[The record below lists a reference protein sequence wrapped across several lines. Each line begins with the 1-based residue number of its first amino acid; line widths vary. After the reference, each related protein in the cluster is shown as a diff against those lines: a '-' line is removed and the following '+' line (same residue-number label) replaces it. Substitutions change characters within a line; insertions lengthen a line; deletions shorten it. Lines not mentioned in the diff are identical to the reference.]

1 MLFLELIKK
10 NDIIR
15 RYIVMNSFDGVLT
28 ILGIVIAMLVAGA
41 LEPRIVIISAV
52 GVIIATGVS
61 GIWGGYSAEKA
72 ERKRTMKTLEKHLL
86 RNLSK
91 TRIES
96 EYRKISLIMGLANG
110 LSSSIVSFILIIP
123 FFLAQLNLIGKT
135 EAYFTS
141 IGLIIISLFV
151 LGYFVGEIAKEH
163 KIKQGILM
171 VGAGAVVGIIIYL
184 FELIRVI

>member
-72 ERKRTMKTLEKHLL
+72 ERKRSIKVLEKHLL

-91 TRIES
+91 TNIEE
-96 EYRKISLIMGLANG
+96 EYKKMSLMMGLANG
-110 LSSSIVSFILIIP
+110 LSSTIVSFILIIP
-123 FFLAQLNLIGKT
+123 FFLAQLNLIEKMQ
-135 EAYFTS
+135 AYYFS
-141 IGLIIISLFV
+141 ILLIVFSLFV
-151 LGYFVGEIAKEH
+151 LGYFIGSIAKERH
-163 KIKQGILM
+163 LQHGIEM
-171 VGAGAVVGIIIYL
+171 IGAGVLVGIIIYL
-184 FELIRVI
+184 FELIKVI